1 MAARSQVALRRVPP
15 LPQSLLAREVIA
27 GLMAK
32 PKRIP
37 PKYFYDEVG
46 AQLFEA
52 ITATPEYYL
61 TRCEMAILREHASE
75 IARFIPAGGA
85 LVEFGSGSSKKAR
98 ILIDAAAGIAAYVPV
113 DISAEMLVS
122 EAQELRRDHPQV
134 AVLPVEADFTLPF
147 TLPPEVEGLAHAGFF
162 PGSTI
167 GNFEPHEACAFLRH
181 AGRMLGDR
189 STLIIGVDL
198 VKDASILNAAYN
210 DAAGVTARFNF
221 NLLTRI
227 NRELGAT
234 FDPASFSHHAFF
246 NSERHRIEMHL
257 ASKKRQKV
265 SVAGR
270 SIEFRSGETI
280 HTENSY
286 KYTLASFAALARGSG
301 WTPLVGMD
309 RRRWEFFRTC
319 PGLRGRV
326 TIRSVR
332 SPAGRLPLYHDSTQ
346 VPVAAAALPKDN
358 VTGVDQFGR

>member
-1 MAARSQVALRRVPP
+1 MAARSQAAFRRPVP
-15 LPQSLLAREVIA
+15 LPQSSLAAEVIA
-27 GLMAK
+27 GLTAK

-37 PKYFYDEVG
+37 PKYFYDEAG

-61 TRCEMAILREHASE
+61 TRCEMAILHKYASE

-98 ILIDAAAGIAAYVPV
+98 ILLDAASGIAAYVPV
-113 DISAEMLVS
+113 DISAEMLLS
-122 EAQELRRDHPQV
+122 EAQDLRRDQPQFV
-134 AVLPVEADFTLPF
+134 VLPVEADFTRPF
-147 TLPPEVEGLAHAGFF
+147 TLPPEVERLPHAGFF

-198 VKDASILNAAYN
+198 VKDAGILNAAYN
-210 DAAGVTARFNF
+210 DAAGITAKFNF

-227 NRELGAT
+227 NRELGAA

-246 NSERHRIEMHL
+246 NSGRHRIEMHL

-301 WTPLVGMD
+301 WTPISAWTDPDGKFSVHALIFTDG
-309 RRRWEFFRTC
+309 
-319 PGLRGRV
+319 V
-326 TIRSVR
+326 TAARQ
-332 SPAGRLPLYHDSTQ
+332 PL
-346 VPVAAAALPKDN
+346 
-358 VTGVDQFGR
+358 TGE